1 MKQSSSAFEILST
14 TESTMNNEEVNE
26 EDVQKVDFMEN
37 ERPKTFK

>member
-14 TESTMNNEEVNE
+14 TDSNMNNEE
-26 EDVQKVDFMEN
+26 DIQKVDIMTN

>member
-14 TESTMNNEEVNE
+14 TDSIMNNEEVNE
-26 EDVQKVDFMEN
+26 EDVQKIDFIEN

>member
-14 TESTMNNEEVNE
+14 TDSNMNNEEVNE
-26 EDVQKVDFMEN
+26 EDIQKVDIMTN